1 MTGMTG
7 NVAGMSRCG
16 CNDGQGYGWLG
27 WLRMNKDDSENW
39 DDYEWQ
45 QMTGRTGMT
54 KDNWKARDNW
64 DEKRWLGWLGK
75 NGMTGI
81 TRDGWDDWYD

>member
-45 QMTGRTGMT
+45 QMTGRTEMT
-54 KDNWKARDNW
+54 KDNT
-64 DEKRWLGWLGK
+64 E
-75 NGMTGI
+75 MPGI
-81 TRDGWDDWYD
+81 TGMKRDDWDD